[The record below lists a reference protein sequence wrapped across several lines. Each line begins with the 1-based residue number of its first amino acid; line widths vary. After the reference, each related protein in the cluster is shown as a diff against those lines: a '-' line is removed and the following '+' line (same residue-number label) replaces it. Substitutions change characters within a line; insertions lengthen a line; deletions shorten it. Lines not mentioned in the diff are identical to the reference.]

1 MGNFI
6 GKHVQAVNGQSLLL
20 ILEPT
25 RLRSYESKK
34 CCVRAE
40 FPSTFKV
47 FCSPADND
55 SISLQR
61 VVVSLESESGFIS
74 NQILG
79 IGSEMKSVVRSS
91 VDPVLDTPVRCVW

>member
-1 MGNFI
+1 MNMNWNAADLFQFFYI
-6 GKHVQAVNGQSLLL
+6 IVPNMKH
-20 ILEPT
+20 
-25 RLRSYESKK
+25 
-34 CCVRAE
+34 
-40 FPSTFKV
+40 
-47 FCSPADND
+47 D

-79 IGSEMKSVVRSS
+79 IGTEMKSVVRSS

>member
-1 MGNFI
+1 MMQF
-6 GKHVQAVNGQSLLL
+6 
-20 ILEPT
+20 
-25 RLRSYESKK
+25 
-34 CCVRAE
+34 
-40 FPSTFKV
+40 
-47 FCSPADND
+47 
-55 SISLQR
+55 SLQR